1 VVNIPYHTGQFQGK
15 IVRSIYKIALSQIVK
30 IPISEKIRIPVDV
43 YSMSCERD
51 LPEQVASICSFIRY
65 VGIPDRFYIVS
76 DGSYTKKSC
85 ALLCKIHP
93 CVEVLHIE
101 NLIVKNLPKNV
112 YKYASQ
118 HAMGKKL
125 AVLLSL
131 PIHKATIYTDSD
143 ILFFPGATDL
153 ADIVTSND
161 RTSRYLPDCAIK
173 MDERVIYDDV
183 EKLNPV
189 NGGFIIFKE
198 KPNWEF
204 ALERLSK
211 LSDLNNY
218 FTEQTLVHLTMHYN
232 HAMPLCSQKY
242 ILSVI
247 DQFIYQDKF
256 ANREIALRHYVS
268 DIRYK
273 FWFHVNILNF

>member
-1 VVNIPYHTGQFQGK
+1 VVNIPYHTARIQGK
-15 IVRSIYKIALSQIVK
+15 IIRSIYKAALSQIVK
-30 IPISEKIRIPVDV
+30 RPILEKISIPADV

-65 VGIPDRFYIVS
+65 VGIPERFNIVS
-76 DGSYTKKSC
+76 DGSYTEKSC
-85 ALLCKIHP
+85 ALLRKIHP
-93 CVEVLHIE
+93 CVKVLPIE
-101 NLIVKNLPKNV
+101 SFIVKNLPKNV
-112 YKYASQ
+112 YEYAAQ
-118 HAMGKKL
+118 QAMGKKL

-153 ADIVTSND
+153 ADIINSSD
-161 RTSRYLPDCAIK
+161 RTSRYLPDCAVK
-173 MDERVIYDDV
+173 MDERVIYDDA

-211 LSDLNNY
+211 LSELNNY
-218 FTEQTLVHLTMHYN
+218 FTEQTLVHLTMHHN
-232 HAMPLCSQKY
+232 HAEPLCSQKY

-256 ANREIALRHYVS
+256 AKREIALRHYVS

-273 FWFHVNILNF
+273 FWFHARL

>member
-1 VVNIPYHTGQFQGK
+1 VVNIPYHTARVQGK
-15 IVRSIYKIALSQIVK
+15 ISRSIYKAALSQIVK
-30 IPISEKIRIPVDV
+30 IPILEKKRIPADV

-51 LPEQVASICSFIRY
+51 LPEQIASICSFIRY
-65 VGIPDRFYIVS
+65 VGIPDRFNIVS

-85 ALLCKIHP
+85 ALLRKIHP
-93 CVEVLHIE
+93 CVEVLRIE
-101 NLIVKNLPKNV
+101 NLIIKNLPKNV
-112 YKYASQ
+112 YEYAAQ
-118 HAMGKKL
+118 QAMGKKL

-153 ADIVTSND
+153 ADIINSSD

-173 MDERVIYDDV
+173 MDERVIYNDA

-211 LSDLNNY
+211 LSELNNY
-218 FTEQTLVHLTMHYN
+218 FTEQTLVHLTMHHN
-232 HAMPLCSQKY
+232 HAAPLCSQKY

-273 FWFHVNILNF
+273 FWFHVRL